1 MSEREGRRGGGAE
14 ERRGRGAGKRARDTY
29 VNEVPW
35 LKTFEAG
42 NPTHETN
49 AA

>member
-1 MSEREGRRGGGAE
+1 MSEREGRRSG
-14 ERRGRGAGKRARDTY
+14 GAGKRARDTY